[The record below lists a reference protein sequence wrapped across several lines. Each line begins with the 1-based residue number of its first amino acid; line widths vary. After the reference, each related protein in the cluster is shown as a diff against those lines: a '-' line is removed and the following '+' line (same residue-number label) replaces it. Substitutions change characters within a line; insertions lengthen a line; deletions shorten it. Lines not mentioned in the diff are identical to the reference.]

1 VEACQRAVSSREF
14 TEWIAFWKLEAERS
28 GAESERPPTQEELG
42 AKIQAWAAAHNAR
55 ETAKR

>member
-1 VEACQRAVSSREF
+1 VSSHEF

-42 AKIQAWAAAHNAR
+42 AKIQAWAAGHNSRVAAQR
-55 ETAKR
+55 